1 MSRHADPALREAT
14 FTGPLVGRQAELR
27 VAHMILDRASS
38 GRGQVLGLV
47 GAAGIGKS
55 RLVAE
60 IHRLA
65 RRRSFEVVAGACAAH
80 GTADAYLVWHPI
92 WRALFEIDPSL
103 PVAEQQ
109 ARLTAR
115 IFERDGGSSQR
126 ASLLGPVVNLA
137 LPDSE
142 LTASLDPQTRAALLQ
157 TLLLDHLRD
166 AAAAT
171 PLLIILEDG
180 HWMDPASRVLFEF
193 LARNIAEERLLL
205 LVTSRPPEAG
215 GPAFGSVTRLGHF
228 TELLVPELPQ
238 PEAERLV
245 AERIRLLTGG
255 DRASSDAVQQIAAW
269 AGGNPFHLEE
279 LVLFVL
285 ATDTGPLGDD
295 AVANLRLPGD
305 LRQLVA
311 ARADQLDRSEQ
322 VVLEVASV
330 LGSPFPA
337 SWVWGSYPAAG
348 PAEQVL
354 RQLTHLTELQLLRR
368 LGPSG
373 EPEFAFR
380 HVLTQDAI
388 YTRLSRRRRELLH
401 ERVARFIERTYAD
414 RLSQFVDV
422 LAHHYRM
429 TSNLPKQRTWFRVAG
444 TASRKAFATEA
455 AIAYFE
461 ELRELLPSEERGD
474 LLIEL
479 GDLLSLAARWIEA
492 EAAFQEAL
500 EVARATNDP
509 KVEAQAIRG
518 LGSVLPYVLRDGRT
532 LNRAAQR
539 LRDAV
544 MRFDQLKDRSGLAK
558 TLDRLAWT
566 LWGLGDYDGALE
578 ASHRQL
584 ALATEADD
592 HVGRSTAL
600 ENMGV
605 VHWLTG
611 DHAGALPLLEQALEA
626 AKRAGYR
633 PGIIVAA
640 NDLASVHSDLGDQV
654 AAIEGFNEAL
664 SVAEAIGDR
673 RMAAL
678 AIGNIGEPHRRRGE
692 YGLAL
697 RCFSHAFHLSAEI
710 GDPVNMVI
718 VAGNLATTLAAQGR
732 EREAGQLLGR
742 AIELARHLDSPFW
755 LSDSLYHWA
764 RLLAV
769 TGRADLAE
777 TANTEALEIATSYR
791 HRGVLLPARLL
802 SLRLRVDRG
811 DLDRSS
817 AIRELRELRD
827 TWTEPS
833 EEAAILDAIWQL
845 DPAQE
850 QARREAAR
858 RYQELYERT
867 LTMEYR
873 EAYERLVGTAL
884 PSRQS
889 PLPPIPASVTR
900 PLDLA
905 WVLARLEQAIGKAEP
920 ATTPAS

>member
-1 MSRHADPALREAT
+1 MSRHADAALREAT

-27 VAHMILDRASS
+27 VAHTTLDRVSG

-47 GAAGIGKS
+47 GAAGMGKS

-65 RRRSFEVVAGACAAH
+65 RGRGFKVVAGACRAH
-80 GTADAYLVWHPI
+80 ETADAYLVWRPI
-92 WRALFEIDPSL
+92 WRALFEVDPAL

-115 IFERDGGSSQR
+115 IAERDGGSGQR
-126 ASLLGPVVNLA
+126 ASLLGPVVDLA

-142 LTASLDPQTRAALLQ
+142 LTASLDVKTRAALLQ

-171 PLLIILEDG
+171 PLLVVLEDG

-215 GPAFGSVTRLGHF
+215 RPAFGAATRLGHF
-228 TELLVPELPQ
+228 TELPVPELLQ
-238 PEAERLV
+238 PEAERLA
-245 AERIRLLTGG
+245 AERLRSLTGG
-255 DRASSDAVQQIAAW
+255 DGGSSDAARQIAAW

-279 LVLFVL
+279 LALFVL
-285 ATDTGPLGDD
+285 TTDTGPLSGD

-305 LRQLVA
+305 LGRLVA

-330 LGSPFPA
+330 LGSRFPA

-348 PAEQVL
+348 PAAQVL
-354 RQLTHLTELQLLRR
+354 RQLEHLTELQLLRR
-368 LGPSG
+368 LDAAA

-380 HVLTQDAI
+380 HALTQDAI
-388 YTRLSRRRRELLH
+388 YTRLSRHRREQLH
-401 ERVARFIERTYAD
+401 ERVAQFIEGTQDD
-414 RLSQFVDV
+414 RLPQFVDV

-429 TSNLPKQRTWFRVAG
+429 TSNVGKQRTWFRAAG
-444 TASRKAFATEA
+444 TAARKAFATEA
-455 AIAYFE
+455 AVAYLQ
-461 ELRELLPSEERGD
+461 ELRELLPAEERGE

-479 GDLLSLAARWIEA
+479 GELLSLAARWVEA
-492 EAAFQEAL
+492 EATFQEAL

-509 KVEAQAIRG
+509 TVEAQATRG
-518 LGSVLPYVLRDGRT
+518 LGSVLPYVLHDRRT

-544 MRFDQLKDRSGLAK
+544 MRFEQLKDRAGLAR
-558 TLDRLAWT
+558 TLERLAWT

-584 ALATEADD
+584 ALATEDGD
-592 HVGRSTAL
+592 QVGRSTAL
-600 ENMGV
+600 DHIGV

-611 DHAGALPLLEQALEA
+611 DHAGALELLEQALEA

-633 PGIIVAA
+633 PGVIVAA
-640 NDLASVHSDLGDQV
+640 NDLASVHSDLGNQV
-654 AAIEGFNEAL
+654 AAIEGFHEAL

-678 AIGNIGEPHRRRGE
+678 ATGNIGEPHRRRGE

-710 GDPVNMVI
+710 GDPVNMVC
-718 VAGNLATTLAAQGR
+718 VAENLATTLAAQGR
-732 EREAGQLLGR
+732 EREAEPLLGR
-742 AIELARHLDSPFW
+742 AVELARRLDSPFW
-755 LSDSLYHWA
+755 LCDSLHHWA
-764 RLLAV
+764 RLLAA
-769 TGRADLAE
+769 TGRADEAE
-777 TANTEALEIATSYR
+777 TANSEALEIATAYR
-791 HRGVLLPARLL
+791 LRGVSLPARLL
-802 SLRLRVDRG
+802 SLRLRVDRA
-811 DLDRSS
+811 DLDGST

-827 TWTEPS
+827 SWTEPA

-850 QARREAAR
+850 EARREAAR
-858 RYQELYERT
+858 RYRELYERT
-867 LTMEYR
+867 ETVEYR
-873 EAYERLVGTAL
+873 EAYERLVGTPP
-884 PSRQS
+884 PSSQS

-905 WVLARLEQAIGKAEP
+905 WVLAQLDQAIEKAEP